1 MKFSEIVV
9 VGLVGLVLV
18 MVGWWALKALVGAIL
33 GVALPLA
40 VVGAVGYV
48 AYRMVRRRSLPWR
61 RSRPL

>member
-18 MVGWWALKALVGAIL
+18 LVGWWALKVVL
-33 GVALPLA
+33 GTLLSVAVPLA
-40 VVGAVGYV
+40 VVGGVAYVGY
-48 AYRMVRRRSLPWR
+48 RLLRRRSLPWR